1 MCDVETRAIAQDK
14 RGHGIGKSI
23 SAMFVC
29 LPLGKGGKI
38 GKKKKIAQKL
48 NLRSAQSHRKQ
59 HVI

>member
-1 MCDVETRAIAQDK
+1 METRAIAQDK

-23 SAMFVC
+23 SAM
-29 LPLGKGGKI
+29 LEKGGKLA
-38 GKKKKIAQKL
+38 KKKKIAQKL